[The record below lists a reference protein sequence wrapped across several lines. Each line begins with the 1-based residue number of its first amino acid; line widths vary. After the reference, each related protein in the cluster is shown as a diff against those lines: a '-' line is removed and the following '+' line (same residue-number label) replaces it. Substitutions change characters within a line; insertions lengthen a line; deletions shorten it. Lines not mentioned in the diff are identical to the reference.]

1 MEFELKGRL
10 VAGIENCFAS
20 VPWFSPPILII
31 TALLDEVLA
40 LELCSRSSDNRWAVV
55 WSDATSTSPATE
67 IAQQSAECIA
77 LGEGTIVQ
85 VRVLGNVVKASLVT
99 IEPNNEDDWEVLE
112 LNLELAEDAILKQ
125 VRIVHE
131 AMRFPLW
138 LHGRTIITSCV
149 MSTFPKN
156 AVVQLVSG
164 TEVVIALKR
173 RKKDTNSH
181 ENYNARALLRV
192 QYTDRRLIYRTF
204 VNNFELSVVF
214 TSVAFVHP
222 ETAKRFSLDSLQLVA
237 IVPRLSSEDGS
248 KDPQNDV
255 EKKTNRK
262 EYRYAIVRLLVLDSV
277 TKGHVMIIQSLHL
290 YLRASL
296 HSWVYLKGCNV
307 LKKDISFLLFS
318 PCHFNLRKDKNFEEN
333 GLEVLDSHKNLKTKN
348 MLLKASSGTYMDV
361 VDWSTHDEVIAA
373 LSHEPHCKED
383 AKVAYQS
390 DNIKGLKNLVKAWFF
405 AHFGSISSN
414 TGEAIDSLILGN
426 KTLIHIG
433 VKGLKFGNREE
444 VHASSNGSLENIH
457 NATELPIEILNFDE
471 INKGNNY
478 LVGGSLFEKLQ
489 LGDPTSFH
497 AIRERIFDEDTSFDI
512 SSLSWMERSASDVIN
527 RMMVLLSPAS
537 GLWFGT
543 NNLPLPGHILIYGP
557 PGSGRMLLASA
568 VAKFVQEHE
577 DLLAHIVFVSC
588 SKLALE
594 KAQNIH
600 QALSGYIS
608 EAIDYVPSLVI
619 LDDIDSVIASSSD
632 MAGSQPSSSVRLS
645 CANASS
651 GCLRTCSHVKHEIQK
666 RCVQCSDDILQ
677 DVASKCDGYV
687 AYDLGMHNFVTLHK
701 FVILDCEG
709 RR

>member
-1 MEFELKGRL
+1 MEFELKVRL
-10 VAGIENCFAS
+10 VARIENCFAS
-20 VPWFSPPILII
+20 LPRFSPPILTII
-31 TALLDEVLA
+31 VLLH
-40 LELCSRSSDNRWAVV
+40 SSVRF
-55 WSDATSTSPATE
+55 SLSSFTPK
-67 IAQQSAECIA
+67 IAQQFAECIA

-85 VRVLGNVVKASLVT
+85 VHVL
-99 IEPNNEDDWEVLE
+99 EPNNEDDWEVLE

-156 AVVQLVSG
+156 AVVAV
-164 TEVVIALKR
+164 APKR
-173 RKKDTNSH
+173 HKKDTNSH
-181 ENYNARALLRV
+181 ENSKKVHTARALLRV
-192 QYTDRRLIYRTF
+192 QYADRRLIHRTF
-204 VNNFELSVVF
+204 VKNFELSVVV

-222 ETAKRFSLDSLQLVA
+222 ETAKRLSLDSLQLVVV
-237 IVPRLSSEDGS
+237 VPCLSSEDGS
-248 KDPQNDV
+248 KDPQNDGIRV
-255 EKKTNRK
+255 KISSTAKKANSGKQTNRK
-262 EYRYAIVRLLVLDSV
+262 EYHHAIVCLLVSDLV
-277 TKGHVMIIQSLHL
+277 TKGHVMIAQSLHL

-307 LKKDISFLLFS
+307 LKKDFSFLLFS
-318 PCHFNLRKDKNFEEN
+318 PCHFKLGKDKIFEKN
-333 GLEVLDSHKNLKTKN
+333 GLEVLDSHKNLKTKK

-361 VDWSTHDEVIAA
+361 VDWSTHDEVIDA

-383 AKVAYQS
+383 EKVAYQS

-405 AHFGSISSN
+405 AHFDSISSN
-414 TGEAIDSLILGN
+414 TGEDIDSLILGN
-426 KTLIHIG
+426 KTLIHIE

-457 NATELPIEILNFDE
+457 NATELPIEILYVLTILE
-471 INKGNNY
+471 ESHH
-478 LVGGSLFEKLQ
+478 VGGSLFEKLQ

-512 SSLSWMERSASDVIN
+512 SSLSWMERSASDVMN
-527 RMMVLLSPAS
+527 RMMVLLSPVS

-557 PGSGRMLLASA
+557 PGSGKTILASA

-577 DLLAHIVFVSC
+577 DLLAHMYEMFVSC

-594 KAQNIH
+594 KAQTIR

-608 EAIDYVPSLVI
+608 EAIDYAPSLVI
-619 LDDIDSVIASSSD
+619 LDDLDSIIASSFD
-632 MAGSQPSSSVRLS
+632 MAGSQPSSSVIQNPLKFILVFDYILKIKQTKGR
-645 CANASS
+645 SS
-651 GCLRTCSHVKHEIQK
+651 IQKHSLLHVVCGSVPFKQSSWDDTHSSLYYLFAIRALLCSHISAV
-666 RCVQCSDDILQ
+666 DDENGVDQ
-677 DVASKCDGYV
+677 ERV
-687 AYDLGMHNFVTLHK
+687 
-701 FVILDCEG
+701 
-709 RR
+709 

>member
-1 MEFELKGRL
+1 MEFELKVRL
-10 VAGIENCFAS
+10 VAGIENCFTL
-20 VPWFSPPILII
+20 VPWFSPPILTI
-31 TALLDEVLA
+31 TALLSEVLA
-40 LELCSRSSDNRWAVV
+40 LELCSRSSDDRWAVV
-55 WSDATSTSPATE
+55 WSGATSTSPAIE
-67 IAQQSAECIA
+67 IAQQFAECIA

-85 VRVLGNVVKASLVT
+85 VRVLGNVAKASL
-99 IEPNNEDDWEVLE
+99 
-112 LNLELAEDAILKQ
+112 

-149 MSTFPKN
+149 TSTFPKN
-156 AVVQLVSG
+156 AVVQLVSR
-164 TEVVIALKR
+164 TEVAIAPKR
-173 RKKDTNSH
+173 CKKDTNSR
-181 ENYNARALLRV
+181 ENSNERALLRV
-192 QYTDRRLIYRTF
+192 QYTDRRLIHRTF
-204 VNNFELSVVF
+204 VKIFELSVVF

-237 IVPRLSSEDGS
+237 VVPRLSSEDGS
-248 KDPQNDV
+248 KDPQNDGV
-255 EKKTNRK
+255 RVKISSTAKKANNGKQTNKK
-262 EYRYAIVRLLVLDSV
+262 EYRYAIVRLLVSDSV
-277 TKGHVMIIQSLHL
+277 TKGHVMIVQSLHL

-333 GLEVLDSHKNLKTKN
+333 GLEVLDSHKNLQTKN

-405 AHFGSISSN
+405 AHFDSISSN

-426 KTLIHIG
+426 KTLIHIR

-457 NATELPIEILNFDE
+457 NATELPIEILYVLTIPE
-471 INKGNNY
+471 ESHH
-478 LVGGSLFEKLQ
+478 VGGSLFEKLQ

-497 AIRERIFDEDTSFDI
+497 TIRERIFDEDTSFDI

-543 NNLPLPGHILIYGP
+543 NNLPLPGYILIYGP
-557 PGSGRMLLASA
+557 PGSGKMLLASA
-568 VAKFVQEHE
+568 VTKFVQEHE

-594 KAQNIH
+594 KAQTIR

-608 EAIDYVPSLVI
+608 EAIDYVPSLAI

-632 MAGSQPSSSVRLS
+632 MAGSQPSSFQVVFFHQPPTFVAAKKLY
-645 CANASS
+645 NI
-651 GCLRTCSHVKHEIQK
+651 GELRSLFTYIIFAQQVFGAVAGDCRNYKLFQRV
-666 RCVQCSDDILQ
+666 VDD
-677 DVASKCDGYV
+677 CD
-687 AYDLGMHNFVTLHK
+687 
-701 FVILDCEG
+701 I
-709 RR
+709 

>member
-1 MEFELKGRL
+1 MEFELKVRL
-10 VAGIENCFAS
+10 VAGIGNCFAS
-20 VPWFSPPILII
+20 VPWFSPPILTI

-40 LELCSRSSDNRWAVV
+40 LELCSRSSDDRWAVV
-55 WSDATSTSPATE
+55 WSGATSTSPAIK
-67 IAQQSAECIA
+67 IAQQFAKCIA

-85 VRVLGNVVKASLVT
+85 VHVLGNVAKASLVT

-112 LNLELAEDAILKQ
+112 LNLELAEDTILKQ

-131 AMRFPLW
+131 AVRFPLW

-164 TEVVIALKR
+164 TEVAIAPKR

-181 ENYNARALLRV
+181 ENSNARALLRV
-192 QYTDRRLIYRTF
+192 QYTDRRLIHRTF
-204 VNNFELSVVF
+204 VKKFELSVVF

-222 ETAKRFSLDSLQLVA
+222 ETSKRFSLDSLQLVA
-237 IVPRLSSEDGS
+237 VVPRLSSEDGS
-248 KDPQNDV
+248 KDPQNDGV
-255 EKKTNRK
+255 RVKISSTAKKANSGKQMNRK
-262 EYRYAIVRLLVLDSV
+262 EYRYAIVRLLVSDSV
-277 TKGHVMIIQSLHL
+277 TKGHVMIVQSLHL

-390 DNIKGLKNLVKAWFF
+390 DNIKGLKNL
-405 AHFGSISSN
+405 
-414 TGEAIDSLILGN
+414 
-426 KTLIHIG
+426 
-433 VKGLKFGNREE
+433 FGNREE

-457 NATELPIEILNFDE
+457 NATELPIEILYVLTIPE
-471 INKGNNY
+471 ESHHI
-478 LVGGSLFEKLQ
+478 GGSLFEKLQ

-527 RMMVLLSPAS
+527 RMMVLPSPAS
-537 GLWFGT
+537 GLWFVT
-543 NNLPLPGHILIYGP
+543 NNLLLPGHILIYGP
-557 PGSGRMLLASA
+557 PGSGKMLLASV

-594 KAQNIH
+594 KAQTIR

-632 MAGSQPSSSVRLS
+632 MEGSQPSSSVRLS

-677 DVASKCDGYV
+677 DVASKCDGYD
-687 AYDLGMHNFVTLHK
+687 AYDLLLGKILECSIFKICSLQWHIK

-709 RR
+709 RH